1 MAKRTTLTAID
12 VGTTK
17 VCTIIAD
24 FKDDGEIRIVGTGIV
39 PSSGIHKAMVVNIDD
54 AKEAIR
60 ESVKRAEKACNYKV
74 ESAYVGITGRHVTAS
89 NNHGEVTIT
98 RNDRLVRPED
108 LKRVLANAQSVKVP
122 SDRKLIHV
130 IPRTYAIDG
139 QDGVRNPVGMHGFR
153 LDVETHVITAAVTS
167 VQNLVKCVRSLGI
180 DIDDLVLEPIA
191 SSEAVLTDDEKQA
204 GVILADIGGGTT
216 DISVFK
222 DGSIYHTSVL
232 PVAGYQI
239 TRDVAI
245 GLGLPF
251 DVAEQMKKK
260 YGSVMPVYDAKS
272 QETNPMS
279 SDSHGASYQDLCEII
294 RARMDELLR
303 LIILELP
310 QTDYQALV
318 PGGLVLTGGASKLCG
333 MEALATDILQMPVR
347 IGGPINVP
355 NLPPILND
363 PAYATAVGL
372 MVWGAKNRTRPK
384 SAAGNGSV
392 FSSGIK
398 NLMTRFAGLFRR
410 AV

>member
-24 FKDDGEIRIVGTGIV
+24 FKDDGELRVVGTGIV
-39 PSSGIHKAMVVNIDD
+39 PSFGIHKAMVVNMDD

-60 ESVKRAEKACNYKV
+60 KSVRKAEQACNYKV
-74 ESAYVGITGRHVTAS
+74 ETAYIGITGRHVTAS

-98 RNDRLVRPED
+98 RSDRLVRPDD
-108 LKRVLANAQSVKVP
+108 LKRVLANAQAVKVP

-130 IPRTYAIDG
+130 IPRTYTIDG

-167 VQNLVKCVRSLGI
+167 VQNMVKCVRSLGI

-191 SSEAVLTDDEKQA
+191 SSEAVLTEDEKQA
-204 GVILADIGGGTT
+204 GVIMADIGGGTT

-251 DVAEQMKKK
+251 DIAEQMKKK
-260 YGSVMPVYDAKS
+260 YGTVMPVYDAKS
-272 QETNPMS
+272 REDNPMS

-294 RARMDELLR
+294 RARVDEILR
-303 LIILELP
+303 LIVLELP
-310 QTDYQALV
+310 QSEYQALV
-318 PGGLVLTGGASKLCG
+318 PAGLVLTGGASNLSG
-333 MEALATDILQMPVR
+333 IEALGAEILQMPVR
-347 IGGPINVP
+347 VGGPINMEG
-355 NLPPILND
+355 LPDNLND
-363 PAYATAVGL
+363 PAYSTAVGL
-372 MVWGAKNRTRPK
+372 MLWGAKSRMRTK
-384 SAAGNGSV
+384 VAATNT
-392 FSSGIK
+392 
-398 NLMTRFAGLFRR
+398 NLNQGLRGLMARFAGLFGKR
-410 AV
+410 

>member
-24 FKDDGEIRIVGTGIV
+24 FKDGGELRIVGTGIV
-39 PSSGIHKAMVVNIDD
+39 PSSGIHKAMVVNMDD

-60 ESVKRAEKACNYKV
+60 ESVRKAEKACNYKV
-74 ESAYVGITGRHVTAS
+74 ETAYVGITGRHVTAS

-98 RNDRLVRPED
+98 RGDRLVRPED

-122 SDRKLIHV
+122 SDRRLIHV
-130 IPRTYAIDG
+130 IPRTYVIDG
-139 QDGVRNPVGMHGFR
+139 QDGVKNPVGMHGFR

-180 DIDDLVLEPIA
+180 DIDDLVLEPVA

-204 GVILADIGGGTT
+204 GVIMADIGGGTT

-222 DGSIYHTSVL
+222 DGSSYHTSVL

-251 DVAEQMKKK
+251 DIAEQLKKK
-260 YGSVMPVYDAKS
+260 YGSVMPMYDAKS
-272 QETNPMS
+272 QEENPMS

-294 RARMDELLR
+294 RARVDEILR
-303 LIILELP
+303 LIVLELP
-310 QTDYQALV
+310 MSEYQSLV
-318 PGGLVLTGGASKLCG
+318 PAGLVLTGGASNLCG
-333 MEALATDILQMPVR
+333 IEALGAEILHMPVR
-347 IGGPINVP
+347 VGGPINMP
-355 NLPPILND
+355 GLPDNLND

-372 MVWGAKNRTRPK
+372 MLWGAKNRMKMKTAN
-384 SAAGNGSV
+384 SNSN
-392 FSSGIK
+392 FSGGIK
-398 NLMTRFAGLFRR
+398 SLMSRFVSFFNKR
-410 AV
+410 

>member
-24 FKDDGEIRIVGTGIV
+24 FRDDGGLRIVGTGIV
-39 PSSGIHKAMVVNIDD
+39 PSFGMHKGMVVNIDD
-54 AKEAIR
+54 TKEAIR
-60 ESVKRAEKACNYKV
+60 ESVRKAEKACNYKV

-89 NNHGEVTIT
+89 NNHGEITIT
-98 RNDRLVRPED
+98 RNDRLVRPQD
-108 LKRVLANAQSVKVP
+108 LRRVLASAQSVKVP
-122 SDRKLIHV
+122 SDRKLLHV
-130 IPRTYAIDG
+130 IPRTYIIDG
-139 QDGVRNPVGMHGFR
+139 QEGVKNPVGMHGFR

-191 SSEAVLTDDEKQA
+191 SSEAVLTEDEKQA
-204 GVILADIGGGTT
+204 GIIMADIGGGTT

-222 DGSIYHTSVL
+222 DGSIYHTAVL

-260 YGSVMPVYDAKS
+260 YGSVIPVYDSKS
-272 QETNPMS
+272 QEENPMS

-294 RARMDELLR
+294 RARVDEILR
-303 LIILELP
+303 LIVLELP
-310 QTDYQALV
+310 QSEYQALV
-318 PGGLVLTGGASKLCG
+318 PAGLVLTGGSANVCG
-333 MEALATDILQMPVR
+333 IEALGAEILQMPVR
-347 IGGPINVP
+347 VGAPINMP
-355 NLPPILND
+355 GLPGNLND
-363 PAYATAVGL
+363 PAYATVVGL
-372 MVWGAKNRTRPK
+372 MLWGARNRTRTRVV
-384 SAAGNGSV
+384 SSGGNLT
-392 FSSGIK
+392 SGIK
-398 NLMTRFAGLFRR
+398 NLMTRFASLFKR
-410 AV
+410 

>member
-24 FKDDGEIRIVGTGIV
+24 FKDDGELRIVGTGIV
-39 PSSGIHKAMVVNIDD
+39 RSSGIHKAMVVNMDD
-54 AKEAIR
+54 ARDAIR
-60 ESVKRAEKACNYKV
+60 ESVRKAEKACNYRV
-74 ESAYVGITGRHVTAS
+74 ETAYVGITGRHVTAS

-98 RNDRLVRPED
+98 RSDRLVRPED
-108 LKRVLANAQSVKVP
+108 LRRVLANAQSVKVP
-122 SDRKLIHV
+122 SDRKLIHI
-130 IPRTYAIDG
+130 IPRTYIVDG
-139 QDGVRNPVGMHGFR
+139 QEGVKNPVGMHGFR

-167 VQNLVKCVRSLGI
+167 VQNLVKCVRNLGI
-180 DIDDLVLEPIA
+180 DIDDLVLEPVA

-204 GVILADIGGGTT
+204 GVIMADIGGGTT

-222 DGSIYHTSVL
+222 DGSIYHTAVL

-260 YGSVMPVYDAKS
+260 YGSVVPVYDSKS
-272 QETNPMS
+272 QEENPMS

-294 RARMDELLR
+294 RARVDEILR
-303 LIILELP
+303 LIVLELP
-310 QTDYQALV
+310 QSEYQSLV
-318 PGGLVLTGGASKLCG
+318 PAGLVLTGGASNLSG
-333 MEALATDILQMPVR
+333 IEALGEEILQMPVR
-347 IGGPINVP
+347 VGGPINMRG
-355 NLPPILND
+355 LPDNLND

-372 MVWGAKNRTRPK
+372 MLWGAKNRTRTTT
-384 SAAGNGSV
+384 AASNTK
-392 FSSGIK
+392 FSGGIK
-398 NLMTRFAGLFRR
+398 NLMNRFVGFFNGK
-410 AV
+410 

>member
-24 FKDDGEIRIVGTGIV
+24 FRDDGGLRIVGTGIV
-39 PSSGIHKAMVVNIDD
+39 PSFGMHKGMVVNIDD
-54 AKEAIR
+54 TKEAIR
-60 ESVKRAEKACNYKV
+60 ESVRKAEKACNYKV

-89 NNHGEVTIT
+89 NNHGEITIT
-98 RNDRLVRPED
+98 RNDRLVRPQD
-108 LKRVLANAQSVKVP
+108 LRRVLASAQSVKVP
-122 SDRKLIHV
+122 SDRKLLHV
-130 IPRTYAIDG
+130 IPRTYIIDG
-139 QDGVRNPVGMHGFR
+139 QEGVKNPVGMHGFR

-191 SSEAVLTDDEKQA
+191 SSEAVLTEDEKQA
-204 GVILADIGGGTT
+204 GIIMADIGGGTT

-222 DGSIYHTSVL
+222 EGSIYHTAVL

-260 YGSVMPVYDAKS
+260 YGSVIPVYDSKS
-272 QETNPMS
+272 QEENPMS

-294 RARMDELLR
+294 RARVDEILR
-303 LIILELP
+303 LIVLELP
-310 QTDYQALV
+310 QSEYQALV
-318 PGGLVLTGGASKLCG
+318 PAGLVLTGGSANVCG
-333 MEALATDILQMPVR
+333 IEALGAEILQMPVR
-347 IGGPINVP
+347 VGAPINMP
-355 NLPPILND
+355 NLPVSLND
-363 PAYATAVGL
+363 PAYATVVGL
-372 MVWGAKNRTRPK
+372 MLWGARNRTRPGVV
-384 SAAGNGSV
+384 SSGGNLT
-392 FSSGIK
+392 SGIK
-398 NLMTRFAGLFRR
+398 GLLTRFASLFKR
-410 AV
+410 

>member
-24 FKDDGEIRIVGTGIV
+24 FKDDGELRVVGTGIV
-39 PSSGIHKAMVVNIDD
+39 RSSGIHKAMVVNMED

-60 ESVKRAEKACNYKV
+60 DSVRKAEMACNYKV

-98 RNDRLVRPED
+98 RGDRLVRPED
-108 LKRVLANAQSVKVP
+108 LRRVLANAQSVKVP
-122 SDRKLIHV
+122 SDRKLIHI
-130 IPRTYAIDG
+130 IPRTYIIDG
-139 QDGVRNPVGMHGFR
+139 QEGVKNPVGMHGFR

-167 VQNLVKCVRSLGI
+167 VQNLVKCVRGLGI
-180 DIDDLVLEPIA
+180 DIDDLVLEPVA

-204 GVILADIGGGTT
+204 GVIMADIGGGTT

-222 DGSIYHTSVL
+222 DGSIYHTAVL

-272 QETNPMS
+272 QEENPMS
-279 SDSHGASYQDLCEII
+279 SDSHGASYQDLCDII
-294 RARMDELLR
+294 RARVDEILR
-303 LIILELP
+303 LIVLELP
-310 QTDYQALV
+310 QSEYQSLV
-318 PGGLVLTGGASKLCG
+318 PAGLVLTGGASNLCG
-333 MEALATDILQMPVR
+333 IEALGADILQMPVR
-347 IGGPINVP
+347 VGGPINVP
-355 NLPPILND
+355 GLPDGLND

-372 MVWGAKNRTRPK
+372 MLWGAKNRTRAK
-384 SAAGNGSV
+384 KTGSNGS
-392 FSSGIK
+392 FSGGIK
-398 NLMTRFAGLFRR
+398 SLMGRFINFFR
-410 AV
+410 

>member
-24 FKDDGEIRIVGTGIV
+24 FKDDGELRVVGTGIV
-39 PSSGIHKAMVVNIDD
+39 RSAGIHKAMVVNMDD

-60 ESVKRAEKACNYKV
+60 ESVRKAEKACNYKV
-74 ESAYVGITGRHVTAS
+74 ETAYVGITGRHVTAS

-98 RNDRLVRPED
+98 RGDRLVRPDD
-108 LKRVLANAQSVKVP
+108 LKRVLANAQSVRVP
-122 SDRKLIHV
+122 SDRKLIHI
-130 IPRTYAIDG
+130 IPRTYTIDG

-180 DIDDLVLEPIA
+180 DIDDVVLEPIA
-191 SSEAVLTDDEKQA
+191 SSEAVLTEDEKQA
-204 GVILADIGGGTT
+204 GVIMADIGGGTT

-251 DVAEQMKKK
+251 DIAEQMKKK

-272 QETNPMS
+272 REENPMS

-294 RARMDELLR
+294 RARVDEILR
-303 LIILELP
+303 LIVLELP
-310 QTDYQALV
+310 MSEYQALV
-318 PGGLVLTGGASKLCG
+318 PAGLVLTGGASNLCG
-333 MEALATDILQMPVR
+333 IEALGAEILQMPVR
-347 IGGPINVP
+347 VGSPINMP
-355 NLPPILND
+355 GLPDNLND

-372 MVWGAKNRTRPK
+372 MLWGAKNRMK
-384 SAAGNGSV
+384 LKNANSNAN
-392 FSSGIK
+392 FSGGIK
-398 NLMTRFAGLFRR
+398 NLMSRFVSFFNKR
-410 AV
+410 

>member
-24 FKDDGEIRIVGTGIV
+24 FRDDGGLRIVGTGIV
-39 PSSGIHKAMVVNIDD
+39 PSFGMHKGMVVNIDD
-54 AKEAIR
+54 TKEAIR
-60 ESVKRAEKACNYKV
+60 ESVRKAEKACNYKV

-89 NNHGEVTIT
+89 NNHGEITIT
-98 RNDRLVRPED
+98 RNDRLVRPQD
-108 LKRVLANAQSVKVP
+108 LRRVLASAQSVKVP
-122 SDRKLIHV
+122 SDRKLLHV
-130 IPRTYAIDG
+130 IPRTYIIDG
-139 QDGVRNPVGMHGFR
+139 QEGVKNPVGMHGFR

-191 SSEAVLTDDEKQA
+191 SSEAVLTEDEKQA
-204 GVILADIGGGTT
+204 GIIMADIGGGTT

-222 DGSIYHTSVL
+222 DGSIYHTAVL

-260 YGSVMPVYDAKS
+260 YGSVIPVYDSKS
-272 QETNPMS
+272 QEENPMS

-294 RARMDELLR
+294 RARVDEILR
-303 LIILELP
+303 LIVLELP
-310 QTDYQALV
+310 QSEYQALV
-318 PGGLVLTGGASKLCG
+318 PAGLVLTGGSANVCG
-333 MEALATDILQMPVR
+333 IEALGAEILQMPVR
-347 IGGPINVP
+347 VGAPINMP
-355 NLPPILND
+355 NLPVSLND
-363 PAYATAVGL
+363 PAYATVVGL
-372 MVWGAKNRTRPK
+372 MLWGARNRTRPGVV
-384 SAAGNGSV
+384 SSGGNLT
-392 FSSGIK
+392 SGIK
-398 NLMTRFAGLFRR
+398 GLLTRFASLFKR
-410 AV
+410 